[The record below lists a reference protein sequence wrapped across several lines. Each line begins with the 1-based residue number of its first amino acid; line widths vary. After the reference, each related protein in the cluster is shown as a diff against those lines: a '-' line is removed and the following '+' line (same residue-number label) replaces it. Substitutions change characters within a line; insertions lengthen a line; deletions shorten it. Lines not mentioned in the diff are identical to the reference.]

1 MEQVLIHERESDQ
14 KHKKLHDMVDTL
26 IQKYST
32 NEYVEGKLINFIENM
47 LPAALENAN
56 NTFSQRSERK
66 QQLTAHKDDFTQR
79 FLQKHKYF
87 YLPHAETFVQYDN
100 LHFSIYSEDDIQH
113 QILSTISLEHSL
125 RVWKHK
131 IKNNIMKQ
139 IKESSP
145 LKCTPEEVTVQRVV
159 SSLYPAFFETNHQ
172 AKYFLTVLGESLQQ
186 GLSNVEADAT
196 TTSEPCIYIISPQLK
211 ALIREINNQGYL
223 LFGPLAT
230 FTNIK
235 FKHYDHQYKYCRLLY
250 GAKKGS
256 TNAPPFMV
264 KNILDILCVA
274 AYFANRYGSA
284 DKFLAQ
290 CADPKLSE
298 HALLLSKTTPLGL
311 VQRFVDKTLTSCVG
325 TNIEFKHMLFIW
337 KKFLA
342 ENNIPNVLFYEAL
355 KQHLKQMYPYDAESD
370 CFLHVTSTY
379 LPVVASFIKFWE
391 NSIVEDDE
399 EELELCELVGLFK
412 TAVPKSASTTTEL
425 LILDLVRHFYP
436 DTLIVEDK
444 YFVNIKCAFMDKKK
458 PIILALTYFK
468 EQVLQ
473 TQQQAQQAQAQAQQA
488 QAQAQQAEQQVQEQA
503 QQAQAQ
509 AQQAEEQVQ
518 EQAQQEQAQQA
529 QAEQVQQAQQA
540 KLWQPLTLDDA
551 YEVYV
556 LLNAKNTLLPRRYFE
571 KVARDS
577 LGVYLD
583 PDGIINALYWTT

>member
-1 MEQVLIHERESDQ
+1 MDQVLIHERDCDQ

-32 NEYVEGKLINFIENM
+32 NEYVEGKLIHFIENM
-47 LPAALENAN
+47 LPTALENAN

-145 LKCTPEEVTVQRVV
+145 LKCTPEEVTVQRVI
-159 SSLYPAFFETNHQ
+159 SSLYPAFFETTQQ

-186 GLSNVEADAT
+186 GLSNVDAADT
-196 TTSEPCIYIISPQLK
+196 TTIVEPCIYIISPQLK
-211 ALIREINNQGYL
+211 ALVREINNQGYL

-250 GAKKGS
+250 GAKKGT
-256 TNAPPFMV
+256 TNTPFIV

-290 CADPKLSE
+290 GADPKLSE

-355 KQHLKQMYPYDAESD
+355 KQHLKQIYPYDAESD

-391 NSIVEDDE
+391 YSIVEDDE

-412 TAVPKSASTTTEL
+412 TAAPKSASTTTEL

-473 TQQQAQQAQAQAQQA
+473 AQAQAQQAQAQQAQAQAQQA
-488 QAQAQQAEQQVQEQA
+488 QAQAHV
-503 QQAQAQ
+503 
-509 AQQAEEQVQ
+509 
-518 EQAQQEQAQQA
+518 
-529 QAEQVQQAQQA
+529 
-540 KLWQPLTLDDA
+540 TLDDA

-556 LLNAKNTLLPRRYFE
+556 LLNAKTILLPKRYFE
-571 KVARDS
+571 KVARDA
-577 LGVYLD
+577 LGTNLD